1 MRLTVQIRGGEGDSA
16 EAEALRAHIERRIGF
31 ALARFSDGLG
41 SVLVRLDDLNGPRGG
56 IDKRCRVLLRGPAFG
71 ERLVE
76 EVDCAWVPVIDRT
89 LSLAGRA
96 VARALERG
104 RVERA
109 GEGPR
114 SWQEGA

>member
-1 MRLTVQIRGGEGDSA
+1 MRLTIQFRGGESDSA
-16 EAEALRAHIERRIGF
+16 EAEALRAHVERRIGF
-31 ALARFSDGLG
+31 ALARFSDELG

-56 IDKRCRVLLRGPAFG
+56 IDKRCRVLMRGPSFG
-71 ERLVE
+71 ERVVE
-76 EVDCAWVPVIDRT
+76 EVDSAWAPVIDRA

-109 GEGPR
+109 GDGVR
-114 SWQEGA
+114 RWQEGA